1 MPFGYGMSCECCE
14 TPASPCDI
22 CTDASAQLQ
31 CTISGVSQV
40 SSPPIE
46 TDPPCACTTL
56 NTTFVLDY
64 ASAASPVG
72 DCISD
77 TADTRSCLW
86 SSAEELCSGTG
97 IDISYSVDAFL
108 YDKGGD
114 VYVLVSFIIFE
125 TDAADGLTA
134 AWNYEG
140 IAMVAS
146 GVTQL
151 DCSTIDVTVSL
162 SSSCGGPDS
171 TIWCGGTIEARI
183 QGVP

>member
-1 MPFGYGMSCECCE
+1 MGWYPCCCD
-14 TPASPCDI
+14 TPTSPCDI

-46 TDPPCACTTL
+46 TNPPCACTTL

-64 ASAASPVG
+64 STNDPPLA

-77 TADTRSCLW
+77 TDYGDSCRW
-86 SSAEELCSGTG
+86 GSAEELCDGAG

-108 YDKGGD
+108 YQKSGNI
-114 VYVLVSFIIFE
+114 YVLVSFLISE
-125 TDAADGLTA
+125 TSAADGLTGT
-134 AWNYEG
+134 WNYEG
-140 IAMVAS
+140 IELVAT

-162 SSSCGGPDS
+162 SSSCGGPDP
-171 TIWCGGTIEARI
+171 TLWCGGTIEARI